1 MNLKLFNIIKG
12 MNESKALTKHI
23 SSDCRYE
30 FDGRKCNSKQKWNNN
45 KCQCEC
51 KKPMRNHLCGRL

>member
-30 FDGRKCNSKQKWNNN
+30 FDGRKCNSKQNGTTISVNVSVKN
-45 KCQCEC
+45 Q
-51 KKPMRNHLCGRL
+51 